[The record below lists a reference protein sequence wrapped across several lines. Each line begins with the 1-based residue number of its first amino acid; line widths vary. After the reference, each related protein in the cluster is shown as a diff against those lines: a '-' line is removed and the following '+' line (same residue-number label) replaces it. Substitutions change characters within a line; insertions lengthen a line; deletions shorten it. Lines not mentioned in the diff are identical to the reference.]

1 MPRNNRTPAKPW
13 TLSRAG
19 LVSAVCFSLG
29 IAGGWYVRGSQSP
42 ASPAESA
49 AQSAPA
55 QSPGLPAPAQL
66 PSAAQL
72 KQVADANAAPL
83 LAQLQADPQNSDLL
97 TRVGNYYYD
106 AQQYPIAV
114 QYYERA
120 LQVKPSDVNVRTDMG
135 TAYWYMGDADRAL
148 SEFNRALQFV
158 PDNPNTLFNLGVV
171 KWKGKNDAAGAIADW
186 EKLLAAH
193 PDYEAKDKV
202 EQMLAEAKSQQAS
215 GRR

>member
-1 MPRNNRTPAKPW
+1 MPRNNRTPVKPW
-13 TLSRAG
+13 TPSRAA
-19 LVSAVCFSLG
+19 LISVVCFSLG

-42 ASPAESA
+42 ASPPGSA
-49 AQSAPA
+49 AQAAPA
-55 QSPGLPAPAQL
+55 QSTELPAPSQL
-66 PSAAQL
+66 PSATQL

-83 LAQLQADPQNSDLL
+83 LAQLQVDPQNPELL

-120 LQVKPSDVNVRTDMG
+120 LQVKPADVNVRTDMG

-148 SEFNRALQFV
+148 TEFNHALQYV
-158 PDNPNTLFNLGVV
+158 PDNPNTLFNLGIV
-171 KWKGKNDAAGAIADW
+171 KWKGKNDPTGAVAEW
-186 EKLLAAH
+186 QKLLAAH

-202 EQMLAEAKSQQAS
+202 EQMLAEVKAQQAAS
-215 GRR
+215 RR